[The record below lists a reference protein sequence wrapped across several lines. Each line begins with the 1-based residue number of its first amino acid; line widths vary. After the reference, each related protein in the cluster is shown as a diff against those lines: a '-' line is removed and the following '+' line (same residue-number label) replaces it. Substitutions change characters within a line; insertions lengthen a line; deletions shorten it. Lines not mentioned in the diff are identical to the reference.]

1 LVLEST
7 KTYHLEPPNF
17 YNDITREVATRLG
30 PFEYNDDLPNQFITK
45 GPIQLEN
52 GTTYIGQFFN
62 GMRNGRGK
70 QVWDDFS
77 LY

>member
-1 LVLEST
+1 MILDSA
-7 KTYHLEPPNF
+7 KSYHLEPPNF
-17 YNDITREVATRLG
+17 YNEITREVATKLG
-30 PFEYNDDLPNQFITK
+30 PFEYHDEETGSFITK

-52 GTTYIGQFFN
+52 GTTYIGQFHN

-70 QVWDDFS
+70 QVWEDFS

>member
-1 LVLEST
+1 M
-7 KTYHLEPPNF
+7 
-17 YNDITREVATRLG
+17 
-30 PFEYNDDLPNQFITK
+30 
-45 GPIQLEN
+45 EN
-52 GTTYIGQFFN
+52 GTKYIGQFDK